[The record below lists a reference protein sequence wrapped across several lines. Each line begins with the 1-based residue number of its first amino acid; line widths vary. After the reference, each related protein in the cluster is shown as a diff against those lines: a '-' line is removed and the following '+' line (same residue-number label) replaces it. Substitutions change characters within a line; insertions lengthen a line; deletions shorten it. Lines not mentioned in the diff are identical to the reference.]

1 LSHKFVANTDTIFEI
16 HRYIHPR
23 PGRRNSWWFRRRVPL
38 DLIPLIGQ
46 NEWRFTLKA
55 RNRDDAVAE
64 AIPHLARTNETIQL
78 ARRGDWPP
86 ITGEGAEFIA
96 YKWRCSCPAEIQ
108 EHEFSGDPVFRDD
121 AAFTASLTAY
131 LAEHWP
137 FAKHG
142 TRAFDEIKGYARGE
156 CRIETFERVRPV
168 QVGPDGKER
177 EPVVLNHPDPAG
189 SDLIRE
195 WA

>member
-1 LSHKFVANTDTIFEI
+1 MVSATGAARSDPAHRAKRVAFHIEG
-16 HRYIHPR
+16 PQ
-23 PGRRNSWWFRRRVPL
+23 PRRRCC
-38 DLIPLIGQ
+38 G
-46 NEWRFTLKA
+46 
-55 RNRDDAVAE
+55 

-108 EHEFSGDPVFRDD
+108 EYEFSGDPVFRDD

-177 EPVVLNHPDPAG
+177 EPVLLNHPDPAG